1 MSDLLSCCC
10 SPAPNTKVPL
20 GITPRRGV
28 TLNVAPISF
37 FGLGATPT
45 TSKGARARKSK
56 SPRRSRAMADP
67 QAVEKSKDMW
77 PWPPQRNTPHLTG
90 NNDFFHLFSKPAY
103 LTSTDTQS
111 SARNLC
117 SHQDAMMHKRKAFS
131 V

>member
-1 MSDLLSCCC
+1 
-10 SPAPNTKVPL
+10 
-20 GITPRRGV
+20 
-28 TLNVAPISF
+28 
-37 FGLGATPT
+37 LGATPT